1 MKCVSK
7 LKDSVIKTLE
17 SSLSEMINAD
27 MIKIKPLSHS
37 FKNPPESFSSIVA
50 ASMLCASVLVA
61 PVQLNVRLDT
71 SSSTVPATIQFT
83 RSEALA
89 ALTENQQEVSD
100 VWFAVSA
107 QFFDPTYN
115 GLGEDGWR
123 QKRSEAVEA
132 VAEYGPDDKEEVV
145 KIIQAMLTS
154 LDDPYTR
161 FLPREKYEA
170 LSAIARGGSN
180 GGIGVQLL
188 LEPRDNKVVVMGTI
202 DGGPAKSA
210 GIRRGDEIV
219 EIDGESMEGSSAE
232 VVAAKC
238 KGEIGSKINILIRHQ
253 ERKSTD
259 LYSLTR
265 SLVKVNPVE
274 ASSFV
279 SSSTNQ
285 NVGLLKVSSFSQ
297 ETAGQMIDAIRSVK
311 SMGAEVIV
319 VDLRGNVGGYMP
331 AGVDAAKLFLPAR
344 AHVIAEVNR
353 AGSFTGYDADGIGAD
368 TSTPLYLLV
377 DSRTASAA
385 EIFTAAL
392 QDNRRA
398 LVVGT
403 TKTFGKGRI
412 QNVQSLQDGSA
423 VAVTRAKYLTPSG
436 RDLHGIGITPNKEP
450 KACEPEDS
458 AATCLVDIV

>member
-1 MKCVSK
+1 
-7 LKDSVIKTLE
+7 
-17 SSLSEMINAD
+17 
-27 MIKIKPLSHS
+27 
-37 FKNPPESFSSIVA
+37 
-50 ASMLCASVLVA
+50 MLCAGVLTV
-61 PVQLNVRLDT
+61 PVELNVGFDT
-71 SSSTVPATIQFT
+71 PSFAVPATVQFT

-89 ALTENQQEVSD
+89 AMTENQQEVSD

-123 QKRSEAVEA
+123 LKRNEAVEA
-132 VAEYGPDDKEEVV
+132 AAEYGPDDKEEVV
-145 KIIQAMLTS
+145 KVIQTMLAS
-154 LDDPYTR
+154 LGDPYTR

-170 LSAIARGGSN
+170 LTAIARGSSN

-188 LEPRDNKVVVMGTI
+188 FEPRENRVVVMNTV
-202 DGGPAKSA
+202 DGGPAKSG
-210 GIRRGDEIV
+210 GIRRGDVIV
-219 EIDGESMEGSSAE
+219 EIDGESMEGASAE

-238 KGEIGSKINILIRHQ
+238 KGEIGSKMNILVRHQ
-253 ERKSTD
+253 ETKSTD

-274 ASSFV
+274 ASTFE
-279 SSSTNQ
+279 SSSVNQ
-285 NVGLLKVSSFSQ
+285 KVGLLKVTSFSQ
-297 ETAGQMIDAIRSVK
+297 ETAGQMIDALREVK
-311 SMGAEVIV
+311 SMGAEAIV

-344 AHVIAEVNR
+344 AHIIAEVNR
-353 AGSFTGYDADGIGAD
+353 AGSFTGYDADGIGSD
-368 TSTPLYLLV
+368 TSFPLYLLV

-450 KACEPEDS
+450 KSCTPEDS